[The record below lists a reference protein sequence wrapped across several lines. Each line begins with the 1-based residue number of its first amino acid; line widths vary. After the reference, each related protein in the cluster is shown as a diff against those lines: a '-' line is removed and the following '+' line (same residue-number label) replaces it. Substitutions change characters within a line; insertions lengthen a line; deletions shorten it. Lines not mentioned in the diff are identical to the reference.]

1 MIIMQAHKLRKE
13 YRQAKSKLEVLKGID
28 FQVNIGEVVAVVGP
42 SGAGKSTL
50 LHILGGLDEPTG
62 GKVLL
67 DGEDLYRIRDVERAR
82 LRNEKIGFIF
92 QFYHL
97 LPEFNALENVM
108 LPALVKGDIKR
119 SEIRKRASS
128 LLAQLGLKNRIRHKP
143 SQLSGGEQQRVAIA
157 RALINDPKVVLSDE
171 PTGNLDSANG
181 KEIINLL
188 MLLNELNNQ
197 TIVIVTHDESIAQ
210 QCHRVV
216 YMNDGLLEGEENK
229 KKGKVHENLP

>member
-97 LPEFNALENVM
+97 LPEFSALENVM

-119 SEIRKRASS
+119 SRSASGPSS
-128 LLAQLGLKNRIRHKP
+128 LLAQIGLKNRIRTNP
-143 SQLSGGEQQRVAIA
+143 ASCPA
-157 RALINDPKVVLSDE
+157 
-171 PTGNLDSANG
+171 GNNSA
-181 KEIINLL
+181 
-188 MLLNELNNQ
+188 
-197 TIVIVTHDESIAQ
+197 
-210 QCHRVV
+210 
-216 YMNDGLLEGEENK
+216 
-229 KKGKVHENLP
+229 